1 MGNSFELDDVD
12 RFTAGTVGPRGQR
25 VFYLQAVAGS
35 EVVSLRLEKQQ
46 VIALADYLATV
57 LDDLPEPPEPEP
69 EPEPTDLT
77 LVEPIVAEWVIGNL
91 GVAYAESDDRIVL
104 WADELLDDDADDD
117 ADDALDQGTVRLRI
131 RRPLVAAFIRRARE
145 LAAAGRPP
153 CPYCGR
159 PLDGDG
165 SWCSCHN

>member
-12 RFTAGTVGPRGQR
+12 RFTAGTIGPRGQR
-25 VFYLQAVAGS
+25 VFYIQAVAGA

-46 VIALADYLATV
+46 VLALADYLAGV
-57 LDDLPEPPEPEP
+57 LDDLPQPSDAAAVESDLIEP
-69 EPEPTDLT
+69 
-77 LVEPIVAEWVIGNL
+77 VIAEWVVGNI
-91 GVAYAESDDRIVL
+91 GVAYAESDDRVVL
-104 WADELLDDDADDD
+104 WADELLEADEHDDTPDV
-117 ADDALDQGTVRLRI
+117 DQGTARFRI
-131 RRPLVAAFIRRARE
+131 SRPLVAAFILQARE

>member
-1 MGNSFELDDVD
+1 MGESFELDDLD

-25 VFYLQAVAGS
+25 VFYIQAVDGA

-46 VIALADYLATV
+46 VLGLADYLATI
-57 LDDLPEPPEPEP
+57 LDDLPQPSEPAIVD
-69 EPEPTDLT
+69 TD
-77 LVEPIVAEWVIGNL
+77 LVEPVIAEWVVGNI
-91 GVAYAESDDRIVL
+91 GVAYAESDDRVVL
-104 WADELLDDDADDD
+104 WADELLDGEDDEENDDLD
-117 ADDALDQGTVRLRI
+117 IDQGTARFRI
-131 RRPLVAAFIRRARE
+131 SRPLVAAFIVQARE

-165 SWCSCHN
+165 RWCSCHN

>member
-1 MGNSFELDDVD
+1 MGNSYELDDVN

-25 VFYLQAVAGS
+25 VFYLQAVAGH

-57 LDDLPEPPEPEP
+57 LDDLPEDTEPE
-69 EPEPTDLT
+69 DADMD
-77 LVEPIVAEWVIGNL
+77 LVEPVVADWVVGNI

-104 WADELLDDDADDD
+104 WADELLDTDDPDHTDEE
-117 ADDALDQGTVRLRI
+117 QGTARFRV
-131 RRPLVAAFIRRARE
+131 RRPLIAAFIRQARE

-159 PLDGDG
+159 PLDGTDN
-165 SWCSCHN
+165 WCSCHN

>member
-12 RFTAGTVGPRGQR
+12 RFTAGTIGPRGER
-25 VFYLQAVAGS
+25 VFYIQAVDGA

-46 VIALADYLATV
+46 VLALADYLAGV
-57 LDDLPEPPEPEP
+57 LDDLPQPIEAAAVE
-69 EPEPTDLT
+69 TDLI
-77 LVEPIVAEWVIGNL
+77 EPVIAEWVVGNI
-91 GVAYAESDDRIVL
+91 GVAYAESDDRVVL
-104 WADELLDDDADDD
+104 WADELIDADEPDDAPDI
-117 ADDALDQGTVRLRI
+117 DQGTARFRI
-131 RRPLVAAFIRRARE
+131 SRPLVAAFILQARE

>member
-1 MGNSFELDDVD
+1 MGRSFELDDVD
-12 RFTAGTVGPRGQR
+12 RFCVGTVGPRGER
-25 VFYLQAVAGS
+25 VFYIQAGAGS

-46 VIALADYLATV
+46 VVALADYLANV
-57 LDDLPEPPEPEP
+57 LDDLPETTEEAAST
-69 EPEPTDLT
+69 TD
-77 LVEPIVAEWVIGNL
+77 LVEPIVAEWVVGNI

-104 WADELLDDDADDD
+104 WADELTPD
-117 ADDALDQGTVRLRI
+117 DDALDHPSAEDDQGTARFRI
-131 RRPLVAAFIRRARE
+131 RRSLIAAFIHQARA

-165 SWCSCHN
+165 TWCSCHN

>member
-1 MGNSFELDDVD
+1 MGNSFELDDLD

-25 VFYLQAVAGS
+25 VFYIQAVEGA

-46 VIALADYLATV
+46 VLALADYLATV
-57 LDDLPEPPEPEP
+57 LDDLPQPSEAAMID
-69 EPEPTDLT
+69 TD
-77 LVEPIVAEWVIGNL
+77 LVEPVIAEWVVGNI
-91 GVAYAESDDRIVL
+91 GVAYAESDDRVVL
-104 WADELLDDDADDD
+104 WADELLDQDQDGDDPDVE
-117 ADDALDQGTVRLRI
+117 QGTARFRVS
-131 RRPLVAAFIRRARE
+131 RPLVAAFILQARE

-165 SWCSCHN
+165 SWCACHN